1 VKDVMHTTER
11 HSSRSGDRQHDCRE
25 RVDRRL
31 QFGGLNIE
39 IVPKTSQFRHDV
51 VIVAPVRR
59 AALATF
65 LAQAGASACQALQA
79 LATHLDRDCEKMTPS
94 WM

>member
-1 VKDVMHTTER
+1 
-11 HSSRSGDRQHDCRE
+11 
-25 RVDRRL
+25 L
-31 QFGGLNIE
+31 
-39 IVPKTSQFRHDV
+39 PKTSQFRHDV